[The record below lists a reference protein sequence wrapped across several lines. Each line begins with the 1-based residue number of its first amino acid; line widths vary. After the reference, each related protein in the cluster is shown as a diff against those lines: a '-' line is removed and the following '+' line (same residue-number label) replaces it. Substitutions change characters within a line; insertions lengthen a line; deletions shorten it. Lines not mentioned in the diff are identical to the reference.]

1 MKEVGMLNEL
11 WSKSIIKE
19 LIHHGVRTFCIAP
32 GSRSTP
38 LTLAAA
44 NHPLAETMIHYD
56 ERGLA
61 FHALGYAKGS
71 KRPVALIVT
80 SGSAVGNLLPAIMEA
95 YHDHIPLVL
104 LTADRPPELRDT
116 GANQATD
123 QTKIFQNFV
132 HWDCDFPCPDPKIS
146 RAFIG
151 TTVAQGISHALS
163 EPKGPVHFNCMFRK
177 PLHEIGKTLPPS
189 LHSSNDSVHSA
200 KTRVFIG
207 KPRIDEK
214 TFEPI
219 AQELAKY
226 EKGIILVSGTEQLQ
240 DCEKIYALSHL
251 LQWPIFPDILSP
263 IRNHGW
269 SSGRVAYYDLIIQ
282 AIGTHEAFAPDALL
296 QVGDRFVSSKLMD
309 WIAIQKPKAYC
320 HVASHI
326 QRKDPTHSV
335 THRVATDP
343 EDFIHKLVNCLSQHP
358 QSKWVETWREL
369 DHLSKKVI
377 ASYFKEH
384 SSLSEPFLFH
394 TLMTQGS
401 PSTLFFFSNS
411 MCIRNGD
418 AFFSPEES
426 IGTIYGNRG
435 LSGIDGTIATIAG
448 LAKGSGK
455 PVIACIGDLAFLHD
469 INSLPLLKN
478 LPVKLIVI
486 NNNGGDLFFFLPIRE
501 RKDVF
506 KTYFVAPHN
515 FSFENV
521 GSVFGMD
528 YENPQTI
535 EDLQEALSSSKS
547 KIIEVKTQ
555 PNENQKIHQA
565 ILSHIK
571 EILSPIT
578 ITKLSS

>member
-11 WSKSIIKE
+11 WSKLIIKE

-44 NHPLAETMIHYD
+44 NHPLAETIIHYD

-71 KRPVALIVT
+71 ERPVALIVT

-95 YHDHIPLVL
+95 YHDHIPLIL

-123 QTKIFQNFV
+123 QTRIFQNFV
-132 HWDCDFPCPDPKIS
+132 HWECDFPCPDPKIS
-146 RAFIG
+146 QAFIG

-177 PLHEIGKTLPPS
+177 PLHEIGETPPLS
-189 LHSSNDSVHSA
+189 LHSSNRSMHSA
-200 KTRVFIG
+200 ETAVSIG
-207 KPRIDEK
+207 KPQIDDK
-214 TFEPI
+214 AFEQI
-219 AQELAKY
+219 ADELSEY
-226 EKGIILVSGTEQLQ
+226 EKGIILVSGTEKFQ
-240 DCEKIYALSHL
+240 DCEKIYALSRL
-251 LQWPIFPDILSP
+251 LQWPIFPDILSS

-269 SSGRVAYYDLIIQ
+269 ASGVVSSYDLIIK
-282 AIGTHEAFAPDALL
+282 AIGANEDFAPDAIL
-296 QVGDRFVSSKLMD
+296 QLGDRFVSSKLMD
-309 WIAIQKPKAYC
+309 WIAIKKPKVHC
-320 HVASHI
+320 HIASHI
-326 QRKDPTHSV
+326 QRKDPIHSV
-335 THRVATDP
+335 THRVVTDP
-343 EDFIHKLVNCLSQHP
+343 EDFIQKLPNHLSGNPPSKWLEIWKELNYLSQ
-358 QSKWVETWREL
+358 KG
-369 DHLSKKVI
+369 I

-394 TLMTQGS
+394 TLMTQGN

-418 AFFSPEES
+418 AFFSPEEPV
-426 IGTIYGNRG
+426 GMIYGNRG
-435 LSGIDGTIATIAG
+435 LSGIDGNIATVAG

-455 PVIACIGDLAFLHD
+455 PVIACLGDLAFLHD

-486 NNNGGDLFFFLPIRE
+486 NNNGGDIFSFLPISE
-501 RKDVF
+501 RKDIF
-506 KTYFVAPHN
+506 KTYFTTPHN
-515 FSFENV
+515 FSFEDA
-521 GSVFGMD
+521 GSLFGCD

-535 EDLQEALSSSKS
+535 KDLQEALSSSRS
-547 KIIEVKTQ
+547 QIIELKTK
-555 PNENQKIHQA
+555 PNGNKKIHQG
-565 ILSHIK
+565 LLTNIK
-571 EILSPIT
+571 EILSRMEAT
-578 ITKLSS
+578 NLSR